1 MTIEVKG
8 GSDTEPPSC
17 YFSILAVGGG
27 GGGGCNSPAGG
38 GSGLIEYTQMNI
50 VGIDM
55 LKVHLTVGRGAY
67 DRILGQPS
75 NFTIDDSQNTHHF
88 SAKPGEHLF
97 FEDKK
102 SPIFLNYY
110 RTLECQFAMINA
122 NWPTA
127 VAGKADNQLCVSFSL
142 QYWWANWH

>member
-97 FEDKK
+97 FEDLKTLFFK
-102 SPIFLNYY
+102 NIYY
-110 RTLECQFAMINA
+110 RTPICH
-122 NWPTA
+122 
-127 VAGKADNQLCVSFSL
+127 D
-142 QYWWANWH
+142 